1 MEMREIEVFRAVMQA
16 GSTSKAAVLL
26 NISQP
31 AVSQSIRKLETQSEL
46 RLFERV
52 RGRLVATQ
60 EALSLMEEVD
70 RCYAGLE
77 SIRHRIRSLKSFGL
91 GRLAV
96 ASFPAL
102 GTGFMPRAVA
112 AFGLE
117 QRNVQMSF
125 QVMSSREVHQKVS
138 AGQMDFGLMA
148 DELSVSGLEHSQFM
162 SAPGVIV
169 MQERHPLARKKLIEA
184 ADLAAYPFI
193 ALNPEDASRR
203 RLEQALRQEK
213 VALKPILE
221 TPYSNSVCEL
231 ALRGVGIGMA
241 HPIQALD
248 YAARGLVLKRMAFE
262 VSFTGLLVFR
272 PGIPLS
278 DNAKEL
284 LRIMRIQMQAD
295 LRQLHQVIGTPKH

>member
-26 NISQP
+26 NVSQP
-31 AVSQSIRKLETQSEL
+31 AVSQSIRKLETQAEL

-60 EALSLMEEVD
+60 EALALMEEVD

-102 GTGFMPRAVA
+102 GTGFMPRAIA
-112 AFGLE
+112 AFGLARRGVE
-117 QRNVQMSF
+117 MSF
-125 QVMSSREVHQKVS
+125 QIMSSREVHQKVS

-148 DELSVSGLEHSQFM
+148 DELSVAGLEHSQFM
-162 SAPGVIV
+162 SVPGVVV
-169 MQERHPLARKKLIEA
+169 MPEQHPLARKALIDA
-184 ADLAAYPFI
+184 ADLAAHPFI

-203 RLEQALRQEK
+203 RLELALRQAGME
-213 VALKPILE
+213 LKPVIE

-241 HPIQALD
+241 HPILALD
-248 YAARGLVLKRMAFE
+248 YARRGLVLKRLSFD
-262 VSFTGLLVFR
+262 VRFTGLLVFR
-272 PGIPLS
+272 PGVPLS
-278 DNAKEL
+278 DNAKEM
-284 LRIMRIQMQAD
+284 LRIMRIQMAAD
-295 LRQLHQVIGTPKH
+295 IEQLQQVVGAT